1 MKLQRFLFVIV
12 ALTITACSSVAQS
25 PVLPTSDLAA
35 ARQQQAMGAIPIGTP
50 SPSPGLLGGLLS
62 PVAGLAGTVLP
73 VCGITNLA
81 GVSCTAIRRT
91 DILPVL
97 DSQAV
102 VIQGYHPA
110 DLQRAYQF
118 LSANSGGGQT
128 IGIVIAFD
136 DPTAEADLATY
147 RARFALP
154 ACTSANGCFR
164 KVGESGS
171 SNLPAANEDW
181 AQEASIDLDMASA
194 VCPNCHLLLVE
205 AGAADLNDLASAVN
219 TAVAGGA
226 SVVSNSY
233 AAAES
238 AQTIATNPLWN
249 HPGVPIVAGTGD
261 SGSGVFWPAASS
273 YVTAVGGTT
282 LTDGAWNSRGFS
294 ESAWSNASGGCSA
307 LGKPAWQSGWQ
318 CSTRM
323 VADVSAVADPQTGVA
338 VYDTYVSSG
347 SGGWMVF
354 GGTSVATPI
363 VAGAYALAG
372 NGHQV
377 NDASYVYAHA
387 GSLNAVSGSTLKTGL
402 GSPKGAGA
410 F

>member
-1 MKLQRFLFVIV
+1 
-12 ALTITACSSVAQS
+12 
-25 PVLPTSDLAA
+25 
-35 ARQQQAMGAIPIGTP
+35 MGAVPIGTP
-50 SPSPGLLGGLLS
+50 TPPPGGGLLGGLLS
-62 PVAGLAGTVLP
+62 PVVGLVGTLLP
-73 VCGITNLA
+73 VCGLTNSI

-91 DILPVL
+91 DVPPVL

-102 VIQGYHPA
+102 VIEGYHPS
-110 DLQRAYQF
+110 DLQRAYQ
-118 LSANSGGGQT
+118 LPSRSAGGDQT
-128 IGIVIAFD
+128 IGIVVAFD

-147 RARFALP
+147 RARFGLP
-154 ACTSANGCFR
+154 PCTSANGCFR

-171 SNLPAANEDW
+171 SSLPAANENW

-205 AGAADLNDLASAVN
+205 AGAADLNNLAAAVN

-226 SVVSNSY
+226 TVVSNSY

-238 AQTIATNPLWN
+238 AETIATNPLWN

-261 SGSGVFWPAASS
+261 TGSGVFWPAASS

-282 LTDGAWNSRGFS
+282 LTGGAWNSRGYS
-294 ESAWSNASGGCSA
+294 ESAWSNSSGGCSSV
-307 LGKPAWQSGWQ
+307 GKPAWQSGAF

-387 GSLNAVSGSTLKTGL
+387 GSLNAVSGSKVKTGL
-402 GSPKGAGA
+402 GSPKGVGA